1 MELAENT
8 LTRAA
13 GIEQVSVRAKR
24 APNQIATDREAYD
37 ALRCMIRY
45 QDMAAYALAQ
55 AHRYTG
61 GTETSRKHHRRHEEY
76 AEIADQWH
84 RVLNGYLAMKAG
96 VTKWDN

>member
-1 MELAENT
+1 MELTESIMAPSG
-8 LTRAA
+8 

-37 ALRCMIRY
+37 ALRRYVQY

-61 GTETSRKHHRRHEEY
+61 GTYTANKHHRRREEY

-96 VTKWDN
+96 VAKDDN